1 MAQSSTRS
9 GSGCLLRLGVIL
21 FIPLL
26 LCGGIFFA
34 YQIYDFTREA
44 VVALGLPEIAGP
56 PAPVIAA
63 QPTRAPAP
71 NISAGDR
78 VNVLLLGV
86 DRRPSEKCP
95 CRTDTMMIAS
105 LDPKSL
111 TAGLVTVPR
120 DLYVPFQNVPNIS
133 EARINQAHWY
143 GDLYKLPGGGP
154 GLAKRT
160 VEYNLGRR
168 IHFYILVD
176 FAGFIKVVDALGG
189 IDLDVP
195 KAIDDPQYPNMDFGY
210 DPLYIPAGRVHMNG
224 ELALKYARTR
234 HSGGDYDRM
243 KRQIQVL
250 MGIRDKALRLDMLT
264 KLPTLVKS
272 MWGIIETDLTPQDV
286 LAYAPIA
293 ARVKTENIK
302 AGSID
307 QTMTV
312 QVRLDNGAV
321 VLWPDRAK
329 IGKLIDQVI
338 PQNGATAGEQQ
349 KFISQEAARVLILN
363 GTKNAQLAEQTA
375 QYLQA
380 QGFQVTGV
388 GNADRVDYAKT
399 TLIDYSGA
407 KEWTINTLAR
417 LLRVEAANIR
427 RTPNAKSEVDV
438 RIILGADWSVPEK

>member
-1 MAQSSTRS
+1 
-9 GSGCLLRLGVIL
+9 
-21 FIPLL
+21 
-26 LCGGIFFA
+26 
-34 YQIYDFTREA
+34 
-44 VVALGLPEIAGP
+44 
-56 PAPVIAA
+56 
-63 QPTRAPAP
+63 
-71 NISAGDR
+71 
-78 VNVLLLGV
+78 
-86 DRRPSEKCP
+86 
-95 CRTDTMMIAS
+95 
-105 LDPKSL
+105 
-111 TAGLVTVPR
+111 
-120 DLYVPFQNVPNIS
+120 
-133 EARINQAHWY
+133 
-143 GDLYKLPGGGP
+143 
-154 GLAKRT
+154 
-160 VEYNLGRR
+160 
-168 IHFYILVD
+168 
-176 FAGFIKVVDALGG
+176 
-189 IDLDVP
+189 
-195 KAIDDPQYPNMDFGY
+195 
-210 DPLYIPAGRVHMNG
+210 
-224 ELALKYARTR
+224 
-234 HSGGDYDRM
+234 M

-250 MGIRDKALRLDMLT
+250 MGIRDKALRLDMLA

-349 KFISQEAARVLILN
+349 KFISQEAARVLVLN

-427 RTPNAKSEVDV
+427 RTPNAKNEVDV